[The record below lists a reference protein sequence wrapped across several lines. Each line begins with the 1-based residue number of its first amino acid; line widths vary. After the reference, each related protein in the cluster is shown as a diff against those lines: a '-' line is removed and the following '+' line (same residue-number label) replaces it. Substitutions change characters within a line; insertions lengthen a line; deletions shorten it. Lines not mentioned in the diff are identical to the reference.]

1 MGIGNGVGSCL
12 RCFVTCASVARSSVQ
27 ANAGGKTQVKDL
39 LFNNYKTLL
48 S

>member
-27 ANAGGKTQVKDL
+27 ANAGGKTQVRDSLIKKYIDVD
-39 LFNNYKTLL
+39 
-48 S
+48 